1 MTVKENNPERREVKV
16 KVKDGYILRQCAGKN
31 IVVRISKE
39 FTEGKGV
46 FILNDIGAMLW
57 KLLENDVTERDLLY
71 AVKAEYE
78 VEEEVAARDVAAF
91 IKELSLFEALEE

>member
-1 MTVKENNPERREVKV
+1 MKGREEKV

-31 IVVRISKE
+31 IVVKMSGE
-39 FTEGKGV
+39 STEGKGV

-57 KLLENDVTERDLLY
+57 KLLETSVTEGELLS

-78 VEEEVAARDVAAF
+78 VEENVAAGDVAAF
-91 IKELSLFEALEE
+91 VKELRLLDALEE